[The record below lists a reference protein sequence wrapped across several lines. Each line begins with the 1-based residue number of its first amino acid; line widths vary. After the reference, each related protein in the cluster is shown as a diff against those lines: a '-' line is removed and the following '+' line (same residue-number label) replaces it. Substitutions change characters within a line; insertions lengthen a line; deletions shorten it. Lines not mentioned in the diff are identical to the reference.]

1 MDNNN
6 VNTNQNQG
14 AGMNQN
20 NSGLNSQNGQSY
32 NNPNVMN
39 QSDIPSNLDGQYV
52 PMDIYEQTIA
62 NPTYDGQTINGIMKF
77 NGKSLDDYITQGQ
90 QLSVVAVKMDGSEI
104 SLYKL
109 SDGTVVDKNRAV
121 ALAEQGLISGCD
133 IGHSKYGEP
142 YLRGRNDGDMSNNLK
157 ELPKF

>member
-14 AGMNQN
+14 GGVNQN
-20 NSGLNSQNGQSY
+20 TQVNQNSA
-32 NNPNVMN
+32 MN
-39 QSDIPSNLDGQYV
+39 QSSIPTDLNGQYV
-52 PMDIYEQTIA
+52 PMDVYQQTVA

-77 NGKSLDDYITQGQ
+77 NGKSLDEYITQGQ